1 MASNIMY
8 DNHSKNGNN
17 SANVDSSFK
26 FDIRDYVDQLTPNP
40 KEKGKYICPN
50 CNSHNL
56 SVNLKNGKFNCWN
69 CGDTKAI
76 ARHLTGNDSHSNWQ
90 RRLDKQLD
98 QYVAQK
104 KNQHQQRQTQE
115 ELKREHPDL
124 SDAEIEYA
132 SALINN
138 PLHDVDLDPAEKL
151 KSDIQAYL
159 MEKDPFAKAKIL
171 SAIQAN
177 HRLSTPVIAALALEL
192 VSGCQGNKY
201 KPQSFREFLNSE
213 EVQPTQFLLQGV
225 PLGGTTILAGASGS
239 GKTTLA
245 YWMAKCVVDGDEF
258 LGNTPAITGPV
269 FIVNS
274 DEGQSSS
281 FDRMLDMN
289 FPESDECQILEGFK
303 IEKNFDDLEQRV
315 KRYKP
320 KLLIVDSFCGIHG
333 AVFEENNSLAG
344 LTIEKFNQLAQHYG
358 CAVVMIHHLNKVDEL
373 RGSSRIKDIAHSVLQ
388 IKENKDGTRDYC
400 SKKVRCASSFEYTLK
415 LNEEGIPITCQGG
428 ESKMHLNIKEII
440 LGCLLAS
447 TKPLEPAEIVEL
459 TLLSKQQV
467 WDGLKKLR
475 DTGKAK
481 CRRSKR
487 DKRAKVWMPTTVT
500 THTHTPSDDE
510 SSKIPE
516 LHIQQGTELEKNILD
531 PSGNLIDSSS
541 NSSIQIEQSSIE
553 SSIESSIVNPIQS
566 IDSGEITRPLTQEGG
581 ECEATE
587 CDSSTSQQQEK
598 PNSVAEYYT
607 LKSGDFVFGSN
618 KLFQLKEKHHNMW
631 LTVQGIYVSYADWLA
646 GSFRKPTNNDIKFL
660 LCQAT
665 DKLQLEFLV
674 KHFQDCVI
682 GQLLEELPVSVTEQI
697 LDLDFDA

>member
-1 MASNIMY
+1 MY
-8 DNHSKNGNN
+8 DNVSKNSNN
-17 SANVDSSFK
+17 SANVDSSFN
-26 FDIRDYVDQLTPNP
+26 FDIRNFVDQLTPNP

-90 RRLDKQLD
+90 NRLDKQLD

-104 KNQHQQRQTQE
+104 KNEQQQRQTQE

-124 SDAEIEYA
+124 SEAEIERC

-138 PLHDVDLDPAEKL
+138 PLTVVDLDPAEKL

-159 MEKDPFAKAKIL
+159 LEKDPYAKAKIRVAILRNHGL
-171 SAIQAN
+171 SREILDNLIIETAIGSQSKQFKQFQGMDF
-177 HRLSTPVIAALALEL
+177 LDSDLEPV
-192 VSGCQGNKY
+192 
-201 KPQSFREFLNSE
+201 
-213 EVQPTQFLLQGV
+213 QFLVQGV
-225 PLGGTTILAGASGS
+225 PIGGTTILAGSSGS

-245 YWMAKCVVDGDEF
+245 YWLGKCVLDGNEF
-258 LGNTPAITGPV
+258 LGDTPSTTGGV

-274 DEGQSSS
+274 DEGIHTAH
-281 FDRMLDMN
+281 DRVVDMDYPADNRWMFLSNFKLDYH
-289 FPESDECQILEGFK
+289 FEELEEL
-303 IEKNFDDLEQRV
+303 IRDRQ
-315 KRYKP
+315 P

-333 AVFEENNSLAG
+333 QAFEENSSIAG
-344 LTIEKFNQLAQHYG
+344 ITVEKFNRLAETYN
-358 CAVVMIHHLNKVDEL
+358 CAIVMIHHLNKAGEL
-373 RGSSRIKDIAHSVLQ
+373 RGSSRIKDTAHSVLL
-388 IKENKDGTRDYC
+388 IEENKDGTREYK
-400 SKKVRCASSFEYTLK
+400 SKKIRCASTFEYTLK
-415 LNEEGIPITCQGG
+415 LDYEGIPMVCQGG

-440 LGCLLAS
+440 LGCLQAS

-487 DKRAKVWMPTTVT
+487 DKRVKVWMPTTAH
-500 THTHTPSDDE
+500 THTHTPSNDE

-516 LHIQQGTELEKNILD
+516 LHIQQGIETKKNILD
-531 PSGNLIDSSS
+531 PSANLIDPSV
-541 NSSIQIEQSSIE
+541 NSSIPNEGSSIQVEQSSIE
-553 SSIESSIVNPIQS
+553 SSNVNPIQQEDCS
-566 IDSGEITRPLTQEGG
+566 EITRPLSETTDESEG
-581 ECEATE
+581 AE
-587 CDSSTSQQQEK
+587 CDSSAHHQQEK
-598 PNSVAEYYT
+598 PNSAAEYYT

-631 LTVQGIYVSYADWLA
+631 LTVEGIYVSYADWLA
-646 GSFRKPTNNDIKFL
+646 GNYRKPTNNDIKFL

-665 DKLQLEFLV
+665 DKVQLEFLV
-674 KHFQDCVI
+674 KHYQTVVI
-682 GQLLEELPVSVTEQI
+682 GQLLEKLPQSVTEQI
-697 LDLDFDA
+697 LDLD